1 MRKLLLLSLM
11 LFCILHG
18 YAQAEF
24 DNIDENG
31 TTWRFTLEEV
41 NGEKKAVLTFAYDYG
56 EEIVIPEYAIFEDKK
71 YPVYRIKD
79 PFSYPSDK
87 LKKVTLPKTV
97 TILDHT
103 FYGLNGLTE
112 IINTSQ
118 IEACYNRVFN
128 NTGIQ
133 SIDLSNCLVFKD
145 DDGYWDSKGMFG
157 NCTNLQEVKLAQAHI
172 NIPSS
177 CFAGCPSLKNINLE
191 FCDTIGENA
200 FAGCSSLT
208 SFLNLQSIKSI
219 GYQAFEDCTSLQ
231 EVSLPS
237 SLESIS
243 GFKGCTNLTK
253 INLEDC
259 KIIGFQAFIDCSNLK
274 EINLKNCKQIQ
285 GEAFFNCSS
294 LTKIDLPNCESL
306 IGNDIFRNCNNLQ
319 SVSLG
324 KNVTSIPSSCFLN
337 CVNLRNINL
346 ENCTE
351 IERDA
356 FNNCPSLE
364 NINLEN
370 CKTIGQAAFCGCSSL
385 ENIDLKNATTLGW
398 SAFYDCTY
406 LSNIKFSEKITNIEK
421 DAFKDC
427 NSLNIEINSPSVP
440 KLGCSF
446 PSNTII
452 TVPSNSL
459 DAYRTANIW
468 KENAGQIFAIG
479 TKQDYD
485 VKTTAQDNA
494 PGLLQQLDRDNL
506 NSVVTLK
513 VSGTINSYDIMLFR
527 NKMDNLH
534 HLDLS
539 DADIVANPYEYY
551 EECST
556 QDSTLNDHAFTG
568 LGKLISIKLPKS
580 VKYIYRA
587 FQDCTNLTSVE
598 LPERLNFT
606 YDSFVR
612 CSHLIDIKFYDCENI
627 DYNSFYGCSS
637 LKDIKLPQNLKNIGS
652 GAFYACSSLKSVILP
667 EGLEKLSSSVFANC
681 GNLRYV
687 ALPTSLKK
695 IEESAFYGCALD
707 SISLPGVT
715 YIGDG
720 AFRDN
725 KNLKELRVPS
735 TLEKIEDKAF
745 SDCNLEKVYAY
756 TVLPI
761 NISQNTFDNF
771 SNISLYVPT
780 QSVDNYYLNTQ
791 WSQFKEI
798 HEFNEPYK
806 YFYLDKEYTLDDKR
820 FDGTPDIDI
829 KEDGGLNVDGKDNQE
844 AGDITI
850 GGDADKGNSGTLIT
864 DGNVNAKK
872 IKFEIKV
879 SANKWYFFSFPF
891 DIKFTDTKAP
901 GEYKWKMYDGS
912 IRADQGTGGWVDIA
926 KNEAWLKQGAGYIFQ
941 TNKDGLLTLS
951 VTKEKF
957 GQLDANNVMTE
968 LDTYPSG
975 NNFDAS
981 WNFIGNP
988 QTSYFNVNDLGYQA
1002 PITVWNGN
1010 SYEAVRPGDDDYTL
1024 HPFEAFFVQ
1033 KPTAVTGIEFK
1044 AEDRLTKTGSI
1055 IRAQETKARRIGRG
1069 ITPNRLII
1077 NLSVSDGTQT
1087 DKTRVVFNNQKSRD
1101 YEMDCDAAK
1110 FMTMTA
1116 APQLYSVEGKGT
1128 KFAINERPMGS
1139 VQLGFSTKKAGTYT
1153 ISAAR
1158 MDQPMLLKD
1167 NQAGI
1172 TFDLTNGDYE
1182 FTSGAGTFN
1191 TRFMLIANGSVTG
1204 IADIIN
1210 QTGVNIMPTDEGLSI
1225 NGTNGKTVNVYNL
1238 NGMQVASRNTD
1249 GMLSLP
1255 TGVYIVKVEGMSTK
1269 VMVK

>member
-1 MRKLLLLSLM
+1 M
-11 LFCILHG
+11 LFGILSG
-18 YAQAEF
+18 YAQSDI
-24 DNIDENG
+24 DNTDKNG

-41 NGEKKAVLTFAYDYG
+41 NGEKKAVLTSAFDYG
-56 EEIVIPEYAIFEDKK
+56 EEVVIPEYAIFEDKK
-71 YPVYRIKD
+71 YPVYRIND
-79 PFSYPSDK
+79 SFSSDK

-103 FYGLNGLTE
+103 FYGQGGLTE
-112 IINTSQ
+112 IINTRQ

-145 DDGYWDSKGMFG
+145 DNGYWDSKGMFG

-177 CFAGCPSLKNINLE
+177 CFAGCSNLKNINLE
-191 FCDTIGENA
+191 LCDTIGESA

-208 SFLNLQSIKSI
+208 PFLNLQSIKSI
-219 GYQAFEDCTSLQ
+219 GSKAFEGCTSLQ

-237 SLESIS
+237 TLESIC
-243 GFKGCTNLTK
+243 GFNECTNLTK
-253 INLEDC
+253 INLENC
-259 KIIGFQAFIDCSNLK
+259 KTIVYNAFSNCTSLQEID
-274 EINLKNCKQIQ
+274 LKNCQQIQ
-285 GEAFFNCSS
+285 GEAFFGCSS

-306 IGNDIFRNCNNLQ
+306 IGNYIFRNCENLQ

-324 KNVTSIPSSCFLN
+324 KNITSIPSSCFLN

-351 IERDA
+351 IKGDA

-385 ENIDLKNATTLGW
+385 KNIDLKNVTTLGR

-406 LSNIKFSEKITNIEK
+406 LSNIKFSEKITNIEV

-440 KLGCSF
+440 KLGSSF

-479 TKQDYD
+479 TKLDYD
-485 VKTTAQDNA
+485 VKTTAEDNA
-494 PGLLQQLDRDNL
+494 PGLLQQLDRNNL
-506 NSVVTLK
+506 NSIVTLK

-539 DADIVANPYEYY
+539 DADIVGNPYEYY
-551 EECST
+551 QGYST
-556 QDSTLNDHAFTG
+556 QDSILGDYAFSN
-568 LGKLISIKLPKS
+568 LEKLISIKLPKS
-580 VKYIYRA
+580 VKYIKRA
-587 FQDCTNLTSVE
+587 FQDCVNLTSVE
-598 LPERLNFT
+598 LPEKLIST

-612 CSHLIDIKFYDCENI
+612 CSHLKEVKFQDCENI
-627 DYNSFYGCSS
+627 DYNSFYYCSS
-637 LKDIKLPQNLKNIGS
+637 LKDIKFPQNLKNIGS
-652 GAFYACSSLKSVILP
+652 GAFYNCSSLKSVILP
-667 EGLEKLSSSVFANC
+667 EGLEYLNSSVFAYC
-681 GNLRYV
+681 ANLRYI

-695 IEESAFYGCALD
+695 IERRAFYSCALD

-715 YIGDG
+715 YIGNE
-720 AFRDN
+720 AFQDN
-725 KNLKELRVPS
+725 KSLKELRVPS
-735 TLEKIEDKAF
+735 TLEKIEDEAF
-745 SDCNLEKVYAY
+745 SGCNLEKVYAY

-761 NISQNTFDNF
+761 SISQNTFDNF

-806 YFYLDKEYTLDDKR
+806 YFYLDKEFTLDDKR

-829 KEDGGLNVDGKDNQE
+829 KQDGGLTVDGKDKQE

-850 GGDADKGNSGTLIT
+850 KGDGDNGNSGTLIT

-872 IKFEIKV
+872 MKFEIQV
-879 SANKWYFFSFPF
+879 TANKWYFFSFPF
-891 DIKFTDTKAP
+891 DIKFADTKTP
-901 GEYKWKMYDGS
+901 GEYKWKRYDGS
-912 IRADQGTGGWVDIA
+912 IRADQGFGGWVDIA
-926 KNEAWLKQGAGYIFQ
+926 KDEEYLKQGVGYIFQ
-941 TNKDGLLTLS
+941 TNQEGILTLS
-951 VTKEKF
+951 VTKDKF
-957 GQLDANNVMTE
+957 GELDANNVMKE
-968 LDTYPSG
+968 LDSYPSG

-1033 KPTAVTGIEFK
+1033 KPTAVSGIEFK
-1044 AEDRLTKTGSI
+1044 AEDRLTKTGSV
-1055 IRAQETKARRIGRG
+1055 IRAQETKARRIARG
-1069 ITPNRLII
+1069 ITPSRLII

-1116 APQLYSVEGKGT
+1116 APQLYSIEGKGT
-1128 KFAINERPMGS
+1128 QFAINERPMGS
-1139 VQLGFSTKKAGTYT
+1139 VQLGFSAKKAGTYT

-1167 NQAGI
+1167 NQAGV

-1191 TRFMLIANGSVTG
+1191 TRFMLIANGNATG
-1204 IADIIN
+1204 IADIVSK
-1210 QTGVNIMPTDEGLSI
+1210 TGVNIMPTDEGLSI
-1225 NGTNGKTVNVYNL
+1225 NGANGKTIDVYNL
-1238 NGMQVASRNTD
+1238 NGMQVATRNSD
-1249 GMLSLP
+1249 GMLNLP
-1255 TGVYIVKVEGMSTK
+1255 TGVYIVKVEGLSSK